1 MKFENISQ
9 KTINSISKNFK
20 KFFER
25 FTNKVNKEDILY
37 LTESI
42 LQKMKIT
49 PREYYWFEN

>member
-1 MKFENISQ
+1 MKFENITL

-37 LTESI
+37 FTESI
-42 LQKMKIT
+42 L
-49 PREYYWFEN
+49 